1 MTIDISWKLLNNLEG
16 EYGDSF
22 YLLGLN
28 SFKRNYHE
36 FLEAF
41 RHIYPNTNIAYSYKT
56 NYVPKLC
63 QVVNALGGYAEVV
76 SRMEYDLAR
85 RVGVPPERIIY
96 NGPYK
101 CESDIKEALLSGA
114 VVNIDGPYE
123 VDIVKGVA
131 REAPNHNLLV
141 GLRCNFDVG
150 TDYTSRFGFDVHGD
164 QFRTALEA
172 LNGIDN
178 CLVAGFHCHFLPP
191 NRSVEAYAT
200 IALRMIELFKDHF
213 SDTHPGFIDLG
224 GGFFSRMSPDLR
236 KQFLCHVPDFREYA
250 EAIGSQ
256 FAHAFPENSGP
267 MLILEPGI
275 AITADVMRFVAK
287 VIDIKKV
294 GSRTVA
300 LVSGSIY
307 NIKPTLNDKNLP
319 LIVMSNNPKSE
330 IRNEPVDLVGYTCM
344 ESDRLYSAYEGP
356 LSVGDYVI
364 FSNVGAYTVVLK
376 PPFIHPCP
384 VILAYD
390 PDSKELSVIKHRET
404 FSDVFSTYEF

>member
-1 MTIDISWKLLNNLEG
+1 MTMDISWELLNNIEG

-22 YLLGLN
+22 YLLDLE
-28 SFKRNYHE
+28 SFKNNYYE

-41 RHIYPNTNIAYSYKT
+41 RYIYPNTNIAYSYKT
-56 NYVPKLC
+56 NYIPRLC
-63 QVVNALGGYAEVV
+63 QSINSFGGYAEVV
-76 SRMEYDLAR
+76 SRMEYDLAMR
-85 RVGVPPERIIY
+85 IGVPPERIIY

-123 VDIVKGVA
+123 VDIVEGIA
-131 REAPNHNLLV
+131 RGAPDHPLLV

-150 TDYTSRFGFDVHGD
+150 TDHDSRFGFDIHGN
-164 QFRTALEA
+164 QFRATLET

-178 CLVAGFHCHFLPP
+178 CVVAGLHCHFLPP
-191 NRSVEAYAT
+191 NRSVEAYAA
-200 IALRMIELFKDHF
+200 IAIRMIELSRDHF
-213 SDTHPGFIDLG
+213 ADIYPRFIDLG
-224 GGFFSRMSPDLR
+224 GGFFSKMSPDLR
-236 KQFLCHVPDFREYA
+236 QQFPCHVPNFREYA

-256 FAHAFPENSGP
+256 FADAFPDDSGP

-275 AITADVMRFVAK
+275 AITADVMKFVAK

-294 GSRTVA
+294 GSKTVS
-300 LVSGSIY
+300 LVSGSVY
-307 NIKPTLNDKNLP
+307 NIKPTLNDRNLP
-319 LIVMSNNPKSE
+319 LLVVGNNANSE
-330 IRNEPVDLVGYTCM
+330 VRKEPIDLVGYTCM
-344 ESDRLYSAYEGP
+344 EGDCLYRAYEGP
-356 LSVGDYVI
+356 LSVGDYVV

-390 PDSKELSVIKHRET
+390 SDSKRLSVIKRQET
-404 FSDVFSTYEF
+404 LSDVFSTYEF

>member
-1 MTIDISWKLLNNLEG
+1 
-16 EYGDSF
+16 
-22 YLLGLN
+22 
-28 SFKRNYHE
+28 
-36 FLEAF
+36 
-41 RHIYPNTNIAYSYKT
+41 
-56 NYVPKLC
+56 
-63 QVVNALGGYAEVV
+63 
-76 SRMEYDLAR
+76 
-85 RVGVPPERIIY
+85 
-96 NGPYK
+96 
-101 CESDIKEALLSGA
+101 
-114 VVNIDGPYE
+114 
-123 VDIVKGVA
+123 
-131 REAPNHNLLV
+131 
-141 GLRCNFDVG
+141 
-150 TDYTSRFGFDVHGD
+150 
-164 QFRTALEA
+164 
-172 LNGIDN
+172 
-178 CLVAGFHCHFLPP
+178 
-191 NRSVEAYAT
+191 
-200 IALRMIELFKDHF
+200 
-213 SDTHPGFIDLG
+213 
-224 GGFFSRMSPDLR
+224 
-236 KQFLCHVPDFREYA
+236 
-250 EAIGSQ
+250 
-256 FAHAFPENSGP
+256 